1 MTPEQ
6 VDALFKLSVV
16 VLLALIF
23 VALLKINDKLS

>member
-1 MTPEQ
+1 VTPDQ
-6 VDALFKLSVV
+6 GDVLFKLFVV